1 MANGYSSST
10 SSSYSGTSGSQNINT
25 ASRDV
30 QTNVI
35 RKIKNLLIDT
45 SEMPADVVSRRLTV
59 NGSIGASFVL
69 QIINNPT
76 SSSAMTKYYNFI
88 SNSFAVGHISTNN
101 NLVVT
106 MSNKKYIKDIV
117 FPSGGGSYVIKL
129 TASEGTE
136 ISGSNNKSVISK
148 TIEKQTA
155 NATLTFQPA
164 SLNNPLNYADLT
176 TASTTL
182 TSTGAL
188 TDTGS
193 VSFDWTVTN
202 TSVDDTPKKGFGFIL
217 SPYAQTL
224 NHKLL
229 YVKATTNVVSQEA
242 GTATVEVDS
251 LTDFAVGS
259 YLWSGT
265 GLSGTPRINAID
277 TENKILTLNSV
288 QTIDDGVALT
298 VKSYGTAYIKAA
310 IGVTVAFTPVSGGIG
325 NSPRFITTPLT
336 KTVRGTVTSSTNVTL
351 TDTLGIAGGNV
362 VTYTGVGVDN
372 SSSNKVVSVTED
384 YDGTDENGLVV
395 VELAQTLSAGTVLTF
410 NGSHKSVQILGNIS
424 ISGYPSENKT
434 IYFDLDEPLSVGAA
448 S

>member
-1 MANGYSSST
+1 
-10 SSSYSGTSGSQNINT
+10 
-25 ASRDV
+25 
-30 QTNVI
+30 
-35 RKIKNLLIDT
+35 
-45 SEMPADVVSRRLTV
+45 
-59 NGSIGASFVL
+59 
-69 QIINNPT
+69 
-76 SSSAMTKYYNFI
+76 
-88 SNSFAVGHISTNN
+88 
-101 NLVVT
+101 

-298 VKSYGTAYIKAA
+298 VKSYGTSYIKAA

>member
-1 MANGYSSST
+1 MG
-10 SSSYSGTSGSQNINT
+10 
-25 ASRDV
+25 
-30 QTNVI
+30 
-35 RKIKNLLIDT
+35 KID
-45 SEMPADVVSRRLTV
+45 
-59 NGSIGASFVL
+59 FH
-69 QIINNPT
+69 
-76 SSSAMTKYYNFI
+76 Y
-88 SNSFAVGHISTNN
+88 
-101 NLVVT
+101 
-106 MSNKKYIKDIV
+106 DIH
-117 FPSGGGSYVIKL
+117 KEL
-129 TASEGTE
+129 
-136 ISGSNNKSVISK
+136 K
-148 TIEKQTA
+148 EKA
-155 NATLTFQPA
+155 
-164 SLNNPLNYADLT
+164 
-176 TASTTL
+176 
-182 TSTGAL
+182 
-188 TDTGS
+188 
-193 VSFDWTVTN
+193 
-202 TSVDDTPKKGFGFIL
+202 
-217 SPYAQTL
+217 
-224 NHKLL
+224 L
-229 YVKATTNVVSQEA
+229 YVKTTTDVQSQEA
-242 GTATVEVDS
+242 GTAAVTVDS
-251 LTDFAVGS
+251 LADFAVGS

-395 VELAQTLSAGTVLTF
+395 VELAQTLSAGTELRF
-410 NGSHKSVQILGNIS
+410 EGSLKTLRILGNIS